1 MSIFDNLALHWWWL
15 ILAAVLGILEI
26 VLPGVFLIWLAIAAA
41 ITGIAVAMF
50 DIAFGYQIALFTAL
64 AFVSVYSGRR
74 VYARNPVP
82 SSDPK
87 LNDRTARLIG
97 RTVTVESAIQN
108 GEGRVRIGDSVWNAR
123 GPDAPAGSQVVVVAA
138 DGSCLSV
145 ELPAAV

>member
-1 MSIFDNLALHWWWL
+1 MSIFENLELHWWWL
-15 ILAAVLGILEI
+15 IVAAVLGVLEI
-26 VLPGVFLIWLAIAAA
+26 VLPGVFLIWIAIAAA
-41 ITGIAVAMF
+41 ATGIAVAVF
-50 DIAFGYQIALFTAL
+50 DIPFGYQIALFTLL

-97 RTVTVESAIQN
+97 RTVTVESAILN

-145 ELPAAV
+145 ELPAA